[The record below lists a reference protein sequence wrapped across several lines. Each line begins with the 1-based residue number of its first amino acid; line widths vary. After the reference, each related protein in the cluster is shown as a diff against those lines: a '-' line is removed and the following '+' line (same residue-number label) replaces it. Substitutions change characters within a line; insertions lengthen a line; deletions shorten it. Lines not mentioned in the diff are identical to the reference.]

1 MKQHLTLIFLFASI
15 SLFAQ
20 QTKHAGSTT
29 ADTSNTVSF
38 TLKFEETKMTCKD
51 GYFMNG
57 YIVNLGYEEAKKI
70 DGKTIKVTG
79 VFTIVKGLE
88 NQPKE
93 YDEHGNIL
101 YQQGRLQDTKFI
113 NLPKIEILNE

>member
-1 MKQHLTLIFLFASI
+1 MKQFLTFMILFASM

-20 QTKHAGSTT
+20 QAKPANSTA

-38 TLKFEETKMTCKD
+38 ILKFEEIKMACKD

-57 YIVNLGYEEAKKI
+57 YTVNLSYEEAKI
-70 DGKTIKVTG
+70 LNGKKIKVTG
-79 VFTIVKGLE
+79 VFTIVKRLE

-93 YDEHGNIL
+93 YDEHG
-101 YQQGRLQDTKFI
+101 
-113 NLPKIEILNE
+113 